1 MAVIGDRTLG
11 AWHLADNPDLYE
23 IQRTN
28 NFDFVVTGLNNLLRP
43 SVSSTSENAY
53 IKNAQD
59 VLRISVVESSIPHF
73 TQSVIEIK
81 RGNTTIKAA
90 GVPTYDSGTLR
101 LYDFIGADT
110 KSALMGWQALS
121 FNEANEKVGRMS
133 AYKKD
138 CELVEYAPDHTI
150 VRYWILK
157 GCWISGLSEDSR
169 SYDSNNRSV
178 ITATITYDKA
188 IMRLPD

>member
-1 MAVIGDRTLG
+1 MPVEDRTLG

-28 NFDFVVTGLNNLLRP
+28 NFEFVVTGLDNLLRP
-43 SVSSTSENAY
+43 SVSEDSAGAY
-53 IKNAQD
+53 IKNAQE
-59 VLRISVVESSIPHF
+59 VLRISVLEASIPHF
-73 TQSVIEIK
+73 TQNVIEIK

-90 GVPTYDSGTLR
+90 GTPTYDSGTLR

-110 KSALMGWQALS
+110 KSALMAWQALS
-121 FNEANEKVGRMS
+121 FNEGTEKVGKMS

-138 CELVEYAPDHTI
+138 CELVEYAPDNTI

-157 GCWISGLSEDSR
+157 GCWISGIDEDNHSFDNSDR
-169 SYDSNNRSV
+169 KT

-188 IMRLPD
+188 QIRLPD